1 MHSAPVSDPENV
13 KRLSVV
19 LPRDIADE
27 ICELTPIAK
36 AMLLVEQSDEVLE
49 ALDGFPILH
58 LSASTTQWLKA
69 LSILESLQL
78 IQALSQSILLDLTQ

>member
-27 ICELTPIAK
+27 ICELPPIAK

-49 ALDGFPILH
+49 AIEGFTILD

-69 LSILESLQL
+69 IGKRDRLQL
-78 IQALSQSILLDLTQ
+78 IENLALQLMSEV